1 MPQTGTGLFAC
12 STAPSVKTAAGLTA
26 AVAEKTA
33 AENKTDAESLI
44 PVVFMFSFTSL
55 YKSCQ
60 FRRLPVTLGA
70 FHASAVQ
77 DAAPAG
83 GSTRTCFV
91 SPGISENQL
100 SE

>member
-1 MPQTGTGLFAC
+1 MPQTGTGRFAC

-55 YKSCQ
+55 Y
-60 FRRLPVTLGA
+60 
-70 FHASAVQ
+70 
-77 DAAPAG
+77 
-83 GSTRTCFV
+83 
-91 SPGISENQL
+91 
-100 SE
+100 